1 MHLYPEYLRKVYK
14 MNIGINSRISWN
26 AHLDK
31 SINPKGINIGSNC
44 LITRGVYLLAHDAAR
59 GIKKDIHIGNNCF
72 IGVGAIILPGVSI
85 GDNCI
90 VGAGSVVTK
99 DIPSNS
105 ICAGNPAKVIK
116 ENKY

>member
-14 MNIGINSRISWN
+14 MNIGFNSRISWN

-31 SINPKGINIGSNC
+31 SINPKGINIGNNC
-44 LITRGVYLLAHDAAR
+44 LVTRGVYLLAHDAAR
-59 GIKKDIHIGNNCF
+59 GIKKDIHIGNNVF

-116 ENKY
+116 